1 MILAKIKSYFSIAVA
16 ALVAV
21 LVGLVKYQSSRAD
34 NAEEKA
40 ENLSDDIKQAE
51 ILNELHEESKKIDE
65 KVANETE
72 EDLRAPSDDSRT

>member
-1 MILAKIKSYFSIAVA
+1 MFSQIKIYIGIAVS
-16 ALVAV
+16 ALIGF
-21 LVGLVKYQSSRAD
+21 LGLWGRYQSNRAD

-40 ENLSDDIKQAE
+40 ESLSDDIKQAE

>member
-1 MILAKIKSYFSIAVA
+1 MFSQIKIYIGIAVS
-16 ALVAV
+16 ALVAI
-21 LVGLVKYQSSRAD
+21 LAGLVKYQSNRAD

-40 ENLSDDIKQAE
+40 ESLSDDIKQAE